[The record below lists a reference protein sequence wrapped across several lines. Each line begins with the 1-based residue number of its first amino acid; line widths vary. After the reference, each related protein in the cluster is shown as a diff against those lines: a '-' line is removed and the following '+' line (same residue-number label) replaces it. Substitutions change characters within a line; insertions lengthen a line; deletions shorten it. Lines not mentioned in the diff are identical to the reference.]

1 MGLKRWSAR
10 RDAIEK
16 PIVQALRAVGADVTR
31 VSGKGAPDLLVRYK
45 GRIAAFEVKSAK
57 GDRTDA
63 QDETKWP
70 IGVRKRSAIRTVGG
84 VIAADGLA
92 RRAFC
97 VALPAL
103 GW

>member
-45 GRIAAFEVKSAK
+45 GRIAVFEVKSAK
-57 GDRTDA
+57 GDRTVA

-70 IGVRKRSAIRTVGG
+70 IVRSVEEALREIGVQR
-84 VIAADGLA
+84 
-92 RRAFC
+92 
-97 VALPAL
+97 
-103 GW
+103 